1 MGRDRGLRT
10 LGRAEVG
17 REPVDLRP
25 GRGPASGT
33 ASRTRGSPRPLTTT
47 TAPSRAS
54 ASAIAKPIPA
64 VEPVTSARLPRSCR
78 SMVLSHRATVE
89 PGGGT
94 A

>member
-10 LGRAEVG
+10 RRRPEVG

-25 GRGPASGT
+25 GRGQLLDRLAH
-33 ASRTRGSPRPLTTT
+33 PRLAAPLTTT